1 MCLVFVLISKSTWL
15 ASGACSHLTVYNIQK
30 LLFHINTRPDV
41 QDRYGDD
48 RQNLF
53 DEYGLNEREKSILES
68 SDIKELHVLGVHP
81 QLLAP
86 FASRNGIIWA
96 SYINALKEGDKI
108 KETRGKV

>member
-1 MCLVFVLISKSTWL
+1 M
-15 ASGACSHLTVYNIQK
+15 
-30 LLFHINTRPDV
+30 LFE
-41 QDRYGDD
+41 
-48 RQNLF
+48 
-53 DEYGLNEREKSILES
+53 EYGLNEQERTLLGASAIR
-68 SDIKELHVLGVHP
+68 ELHVLGVHP